1 MNLNTSSA
9 AGAGAGAIDLK
20 IASSGA
26 KAWSILGQLPSPGQQ
41 WILPKSTKRKFRISK
56 SPNLS
61 IMEKRYANVFGL
73 SFTFQRFFVFTNL
86 RNAGSSI
93 CITCFKFV

>member
-9 AGAGAGAIDLK
+9 AGAKAIDLK

-41 WILPKSTKRKFRISK
+41 WLLPKSTKRKFRISK
-56 SPNLS
+56 GPNLS
-61 IMEKRYANVFGL
+61 IMEKQYANVFGL
-73 SFTFQRFFVFTNL
+73 SFTFQRFVL
-86 RNAGSSI
+86 SSQI
-93 CITCFKFV
+93 FAMQAHLSV